1 VAAALPL
8 FGAFLV
14 GLSARRW
21 LQAHV
26 TLLTR
31 AQLAGGIGVLAVLSG
46 WTFHVSVGNIT
57 AILVLLAAQLTAVA
71 TAAWLFRRHADGPLM
86 AYGMYGNPTFWSLP
100 VATATLGA
108 HAAVFLVAFDML
120 TQPRIAVAIRLLRM
134 RAPKLQRPGTALIDY
149 SPGIAAAGGLIVGRF
164 VPAPHAIAT
173 IVAALGIAMALFG
186 ALLLGVAW
194 PKQWLDRAHLAAGAR
209 GLALHYTLVPTL
221 LTVATV
227 AGVTLPG
234 AVWIL
239 ALGPL
244 PLSTVSFAQVY
255 GYSAKAAASSLAL
268 SIGGALALAPLA
280 LAIAG

>member
-46 WTFHVSVGNIT
+46 WSFHVSVGNVA
-57 AILVLLAAQLTAVA
+57 AIGVLLGAQLTAVA
-71 TAAWLFRRHADGPLM
+71 TATWLFRKNADGPLI
-86 AYGMYGNPTFWSLP
+86 AFGMYGNPTFWSLP

-120 TQPRIAVAIRLLRM
+120 TQPRIAVAMRLLRK
-134 RAPKLQRPGTALIDY
+134 RAPRRQRAGTALIDY
-149 SPGIAAAGGLIVGRF
+149 SPSIGAVTGLLLGRL
-164 VPAPHAIAT
+164 VAPPDAIAT
-173 IVAALGIAMALFG
+173 VVAVLGIAMAGFG

-194 PKQWLDRAHLAAGAR
+194 PKRWHGRAELAVAAR
-209 GLALHYTLVPTL
+209 GLALHYTLVPALLALATL
-221 LTVATV
+221 
-227 AGVTLPG
+227 AGIALPG
-234 AVWIL
+234 PVWIL

-244 PLSTVSFAQVY
+244 PLSVVSFAQVY
-255 GYSAKAAASSLAL
+255 GYSARIAATGLAL
-268 SIGGALALAPLA
+268 SIATALGLVPLA

>member
-46 WTFHVSVGNIT
+46 WSFHVSVGNVS
-57 AILVLLAAQLTAVA
+57 AIVVLLAAQLTAVA
-71 TAAWLFRRHADGPLM
+71 TAAWLFRHRPDGPLM

-134 RAPKLQRPGTALIDY
+134 RAPKVQRPGTALIDY
-149 SPGIAAAGGLIVGRF
+149 SPGIAAVAGLLFGRL
-164 VPAPHAIAT
+164 VPAPPAIAT
-173 IVAALGIAMALFG
+173 VVAAFGIAMALIG
-186 ALLLGVAW
+186 ALLLGIAW
-194 PKQWLDRAHLAAGAR
+194 PKQWLGRAQLGPGAR
-209 GLALHYTLVPTL
+209 ALALHYTLVPAL
-221 LTVATV
+221 LTVATL
-227 AGVTLPG
+227 AGVELPG

-255 GYSAKAAASSLAL
+255 GYSARTAASSLAL
-268 SIGGALALAPLA
+268 SIVGALCLAPLA
-280 LAIAG
+280 IAIAG

>member
-46 WTFHVSVGNIT
+46 WSFHVSVGNVA
-57 AILVLLAAQLTAVA
+57 AIGVLLGAQLTAVA
-71 TAAWLFRRHADGPLM
+71 TAAWLFRSNRDGPLV

-120 TQPRIAVAIRLLRM
+120 TQPRIAVAMRLLRK
-134 RAPKLQRPGTALIDY
+134 RAPRRQRPGTALIDY
-149 SPGIAAAGGLIVGRF
+149 SPTIGAVSGLLLGRL
-164 VPAPHAIAT
+164 VPAPAGMAT
-173 IVAALGIAMALFG
+173 VVAALGIGMAIFG
-186 ALLLGVAW
+186 SLLLGVAW
-194 PKQWLDRAHLAAGAR
+194 PKRWYGPGELATAAR
-209 GLALHYTLVPTL
+209 GLALHYTLVPAL
-221 LTVATV
+221 LALATV
-227 AGVTLPG
+227 AGVALPG
-234 AVWIL
+234 PVWIL

-255 GYSAKAAASSLAL
+255 GYSARTAATGLAL
-268 SIGGALALAPLA
+268 SLAAALGLAPLA
-280 LAIAG
+280 LTIAG

>member
-14 GLSARRW
+14 GLGARRW

-31 AQLAGGIGVLAVLSG
+31 AQLAGGIGMLAVLSG
-46 WTFHVSVGNIT
+46 WSFHVSVGNVA
-57 AILVLLAAQLTAVA
+57 AIAVLLGAQLTAVA
-71 TAAWLFRRHADGPLM
+71 TAAWLFRGNPDGPLI
-86 AYGMYGNPTFWSLP
+86 AFGMYGNPTFWSLP

-120 TQPRIAVAIRLLRM
+120 TQPRIAVAMRLLRR
-134 RAPKLQRPGTALIDY
+134 RAPKRQRSRTALIDY
-149 SPGIAAAGGLIVGRF
+149 SPTIGAVSGLLLGRF
-164 VPAPHAIAT
+164 VPAPAAIAT
-173 IVAALGIAMALFG
+173 VVAVLGIALAVFG

-194 PKQWLDRAHLAAGAR
+194 PKRWHGPAQLAIGAR
-209 GLALHYTLVPTL
+209 GLALHYTLVPALLGLATL
-221 LTVATV
+221 
-227 AGVTLPG
+227 AGVSLPG
-234 AVWIL
+234 PVWIL

-244 PLSTVSFAQVY
+244 PLSVVSFAQVY
-255 GYSAKAAASSLAL
+255 GYSARTAATSLAL
-268 SIGGALALAPLA
+268 SIGAALGLAPLA